1 MNLTGLGARAGAG
14 VVGPANNGSS
24 MYTQARY
31 FIRTALAYLL
41 AAFLVG
47 GLVLVNTG
55 LALDGRISALLPV
68 FYHLLMVGW
77 ATQLICGVALW
88 MFPPLSR
95 ERPRGDER
103 LGWITYTTLNAG
115 LLLRVIFEPLH
126 TWRPASWLGWPLVL
140 SALLQVLAIWVFVVA
155 IWPRVKGRPSVRT
168 KNQEPRTRESN

>member
-1 MNLTGLGARAGAG
+1 
-14 VVGPANNGSS
+14 

-47 GLVLVNTG
+47 GLVLVNQG
-55 LALDGRISALLPV
+55 LALDSHIGTLLPV

-95 ERPRGDER
+95 EQPRGDER
-103 LGWITYTTLNAG
+103 LGWFTYAMLNAG
-115 LLLRVIFEPLH
+115 LLLRVIGEPLH
-126 TWRPASWLGWPLVL
+126 TWRSAPSLGWVLAL
-140 SALLQVLAIWVFVVA
+140 SALLQVLAIWAFVAA
-155 IWPRVKGRPSVRT
+155 IWPRVKGRPTAKDQRPTTNS
-168 KNQEPRTRESN
+168 QA